1 MNDASSAKLFQRK
14 FEKNKQGMFFHNVEC
29 CKGQERAVYID
40 YFLSETFIPFPITI
54 WLKFTKT

>member
-29 CKGQERAVYID
+29 CRGQERAVYID
-40 YFLSETFIPFPITI
+40 YFLSETFIPFP
-54 WLKFTKT
+54 KQYG